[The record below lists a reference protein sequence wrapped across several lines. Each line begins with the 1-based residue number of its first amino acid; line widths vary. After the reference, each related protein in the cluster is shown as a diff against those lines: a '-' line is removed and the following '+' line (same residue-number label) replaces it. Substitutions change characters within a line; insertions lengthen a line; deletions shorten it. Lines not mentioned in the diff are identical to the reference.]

1 MAIEMLTFDENGQG
15 VIDFD
20 SLEMITN
27 EEFVLDIKISLD
39 LNWQICAIEKLDG
52 YVTVYLQLYGNR
64 IKTLMYV
71 KEKNH
76 IITSSFSKFD
86 MEVAVNI
93 LGGKLEWEK

>member
-27 EEFVLDIKISLD
+27 EEFVEDIKISLD

-52 YVTVYLQLYGNR
+52 YVTVYLQSYKNR

-93 LGGKLEWEK
+93 LGGKLEWQK